1 MAFRLIVLL
10 TGLMVAGSALA
21 IDEDYYIPYTDTYG
35 YVYDPETGKF
45 VKEEPKPAPGQ
56 SNASG
61 DSTKAGTGDHA
72 AQASPSIE
80 LRESQESEGGGTR
93 PLTWISGGG
102 ILLIVGL
109 FYWFRQKRRSAVL
122 D

>member
-10 TGLMVAGSALA
+10 TGLLVAGLAQA

-35 YVYDPETGKF
+35 YVYDPDTGKF

-56 SNASG
+56 GSAAG

-72 AQASPSIE
+72 AQAAPSAE
-80 LRESQESEGGGTR
+80 SRESLESEGGTA
-93 PLTWISGGG
+93 PFIWISGGG
-102 ILLIVGL
+102 ILLIAGFL
-109 FYWFRQKRRSAVL
+109 YWFRQKRRSAVL